1 LNPRSLHTVL
11 RSLADAE
18 SLVNDDQLLRQF
30 IAGDEGAFSELV
42 RRHGRL
48 VWAVCRNLTGSDTD
62 ADDAFQATFLVLLN
76 NARKIRDAGRLS
88 AWLHGVAYKVCAR
101 ARRAAQRRTTREQ
114 AVATNELN
122 GSVVP
127 DSAWDRA
134 MSAVHEEVGTL
145 PETLR
150 LPFVLCCLEGK
161 GVTEAAE
168 QLGWKLG
175 TFSGRLTRAKEAL
188 LTRLNARGLTI
199 GVVAVIGLAT
209 PSKTAVAKAA
219 ALTQIGFVV
228 PRSVLQLTQGVIGMS
243 MTSSKLLAAVL
254 LTCGLGLSVCTG
266 WMATADA
273 QPPANQLPPKVDPE
287 AEVKRLQAELEKA
300 RLAAQV
306 AQQSQDAQLEL
317 AAQVAQQSQD
327 AQLDL
332 MIAQALLAAGQ
343 KASEESFVA
352 KTTKWEYDFVVVSDI
367 SQTKFVEFLQDRENR
382 GWEFNGTTTFRHDGK
397 PTAIW
402 VFRRPTKVAAETSYR
417 QASETWTKLAQNNF
431 SRYAGLPPGKQPNDA
446 KATDLNAGTPS
457 GKQLSEATAIEA
469 EIARLQTKLA
479 TLKANRS
486 RVVFMKD
493 NLPVDPTLLANL
505 LATLADKKFVKGRCS
520 ISASE
525 NGIAVEGD
533 KEVIDWVTAFIKKLS
548 EK

>member
-1 LNPRSLHTVL
+1 MNPRTLQTVL

-18 SLVNDDQLLRQF
+18 PLVNDDQLLRQF

-101 ARRAAQRRTTREQ
+101 ARRAAQRRTNREQ
-114 AVATNELN
+114 AVATSELN

-175 TFSGRLTRAKEAL
+175 TFSGRLTRAKDAL
-188 LTRLNARGLTI
+188 LTRLNARGLAI
-199 GVVAVIGLAT
+199 GVVAVIGLAA
-209 PSKTAVAKAA
+209 PSKSAVAKAA

-243 MTSSKLLAAVL
+243 MTSSKLLAVVL
-254 LTCGLGLSVCTG
+254 LTCGLGLSVGTG
-266 WMATADA
+266 WIATADA

-287 AEVKRLQAELEKA
+287 AEIRRLQAELEKA
-300 RLAAQV
+300 RLAE
-306 AQQSQDAQLEL
+306 QDAKLVAKNEL
-317 AAQVAQQSQD
+317 A
-327 AQLDL
+327 
-332 MIAQALLAAGQ
+332 IAHALLMAAQ
-343 KASEESFVA
+343 KVGEESYVA

-402 VFRRPTKVAAETSYR
+402 VFRRPTKVAVEMIYR
-417 QASETWTKLAQNNF
+417 QAVDHWTYSKLAG
-431 SRYAGLPPGKQPNDA
+431 APPGKQPGEA
-446 KATDLNAGTPS
+446 KVTDSNAGTS
-457 GKQLSEATAIEA
+457 SAKQVSEATAIEA
-469 EIARLQTKLA
+469 EIAKLQTKLA
-479 TLKANRS
+479 MLKANRS

-493 NLPVDPTLLANL
+493 NLPVDPAL
-505 LATLADKKFVKGRCS
+505 LATLLGNLADKKFVKGRCL

-533 KEVIDWVTAFIKKLS
+533 KEVIEWVTAFIKKLS
-548 EK
+548 DK

>member
-1 LNPRSLHTVL
+1 
-11 RSLADAE
+11 
-18 SLVNDDQLLRQF
+18 VNDDQLLRQF

-76 NARKIRDAGRLS
+76 SAKKIRDAGRLS

-175 TFSGRLTRAKEAL
+175 TFSGRLTRAKDAL

-209 PSKTAVAKAA
+209 PSKSAIAKAA

-243 MTSSKLLAAVL
+243 MTSFKLLAVVL
-254 LTCGLGLSVCTG
+254 LTCGLGLSVGTG

-287 AEVKRLQAELEKA
+287 AEIKRLQAELEKA
-300 RLAAQV
+300 RLAAQD
-306 AQQSQDAQLEL
+306 AKQAAKQSYDAQN
-317 AAQVAQQSQD
+317 
-327 AQLDL
+327 DL
-332 MIAQALLAAGQ
+332 SVVQALLMAAQ
-343 KASEESFVA
+343 KVGEESYVA

-402 VFRRPTKVAAETSYR
+402 VFRRPTKVAVETTNRQSY
-417 QASETWTKLAQNNF
+417 ETWTKLASNNF
-431 SRYAGLPPGKQPNDA
+431 YKNAGTPPGKQPGEA
-446 KATDLNAGTPS
+446 KVTDLNAGTPS
-457 GKQLSEATAIEA
+457 AKQVSEAAAIEA
-469 EIARLQTKLA
+469 EIARLQVKLK
-479 TLKANRS
+479 TLNVPRS
-486 RVVFMKD
+486 LVLFAKD
-493 NLPVDPTLLANL
+493 TLPVDPAELATLLWK
-505 LATLADKKFVKGRCS
+505 LADKKFGKGRCL
-520 ISASE
+520 ITYSE
-525 NGIAVEGD
+525 NGIWVDGD

>member
-1 LNPRSLHTVL
+1 
-11 RSLADAE
+11 
-18 SLVNDDQLLRQF
+18 
-30 IAGDEGAFSELV
+30 
-42 RRHGRL
+42 
-48 VWAVCRNLTGSDTD
+48 
-62 ADDAFQATFLVLLN
+62 
-76 NARKIRDAGRLS
+76 
-88 AWLHGVAYKVCAR
+88 
-101 ARRAAQRRTTREQ
+101 
-114 AVATNELN
+114 
-122 GSVVP
+122 
-127 DSAWDRA
+127 
-134 MSAVHEEVGTL
+134 
-145 PETLR
+145 

-161 GVTEAAE
+161 SVTEAAE

-175 TFSGRLTRAKEAL
+175 TFSGRLTRAKDAL

-209 PSKTAVAKAA
+209 PSKSAVAKAA

-254 LTCGLGLSVCTG
+254 LTCGLGLSVGTG

-287 AEVKRLQAELEKA
+287 AEVKRLQAELEIA
-300 RLAAQV
+300 ALAAQ
-306 AQQSQDAQLEL
+306 L
-317 AAQVAQQSQD
+317 AQQSQD

-332 MIAQALLAAGQ
+332 SVAQGFLMAAQ
-343 KASEESFVA
+343 KVGEESFVA

-402 VFRRPTKVAAETSYR
+402 VFRRPTKVAAETTYR
-417 QASETWTKLAQNNF
+417 QAADNWTKLAQNY
-431 SRYAGLPPGKQPNDA
+431 SRYTGDPLAKQPSDA
-446 KATDLNAGTPS
+446 KATDSNAGTS
-457 GKQLSEATAIEA
+457 SAKQVGEATAIEA

-505 LATLADKKFVKGRCS
+505 LGTLADKKFVKGRCS

-548 EK
+548 DK